1 MPESGTRIFSR
12 LTGFIEVARVLHVG
26 ASDPRRTR
34 WVWPQCRPRRVGLV
48 TVGAIVLILAVF
60 LLITWLSGD
69 PTNGLKERQPTPSP
83 ESPSTS

>member
-1 MPESGTRIFSR
+1 MG
-12 LTGFIEVARVLHVG
+12 LTPVQTA
-26 ASDPRRTR
+26 
-34 WVWPQCRPRRVGLV
+34 RRVGLV

-83 ESPSTS
+83 ASPSAS